1 MIRKG
6 CSDSNN
12 ERQRPTPEETLRLL
26 DSFNRIASDE
36 MRETVLALAQRYA
49 SKSRDFNRAMQKLLA
64 KVGTTH

>member
-1 MIRKG
+1 MMR
-6 CSDSNN
+6 
-12 ERQRPTPEETLRLL
+12 ERSGDDDDEGRRPTPEETLRLL